1 MKIIFY
7 KAKHG
12 RWIDKLIAMAT
23 FSKYSHCELL
33 FPDGLCRSASKRD
46 GGIRTKKIDIDY
58 RWDCF
63 DLTGEYDVAAMLYW
77 FEINKNDTYDYYGPI
92 GSMFGLDLTSE
103 NKKFCSYVCAI
114 VLGLNPIIT
123 PGGLYRVLKKT
134 GTINV

>member
-12 RWIDKLIAMAT
+12 RWIDKLIAMAS

-33 FPDGLCRSASKRD
+33 FPDGLCRSASNRD
-46 GGIRTKKIDIDY
+46 GGIRTKKIDINCH
-58 RWDCF
+58 WDSF
-63 DLTGEYDVAAMLYW
+63 DINGDFDVAAILYW
-77 FEINKNDTYDYYGPI
+77 FNTNKTDTYDFFGAI
-92 GSMFGLDLTSE
+92 GSIFHIDLTSE
-103 NKKFCSYVCAI
+103 DKKFCSYACAI
-114 VLGLNPIIT
+114 VLGFSPIIT